1 MRNLASWA
9 VRWRCTPISCGMLV
23 EHRGSILFSSQQLPR
38 LLHMLQGGI
47 VLMVL
52 LSAKARLQDLRELV
66 SVTSTSVSG
75 ILLIIAV
82 HHAVFR
88 ETPGPTGGGG
98 IKQSSCQRFPHL
110 PPRCSLQPQFSG
122 RHRRIMLSFSTPF
135 FSCSIGS
142 SSTDG

>member
-23 EHRGSILFSSQQLPR
+23 EHRRSILLSSQQLPR
-38 LLHMLQGGI
+38 LLHVLEGGI

-52 LSAKARLQDLRELV
+52 LSAEARLQDLQELGN
-66 SVTSTSVSG
+66 VTSTSVSR

-82 HHAVFR
+82 HRAVFK

-98 IKQSSCQRFPHL
+98 IKQSSRRWFPHL

-122 RHRRIMLSFSTPF
+122 RHRRITLSFSAPF
-135 FSCSIGS
+135 VSCSLRS
-142 SSTDG
+142 SPSDG